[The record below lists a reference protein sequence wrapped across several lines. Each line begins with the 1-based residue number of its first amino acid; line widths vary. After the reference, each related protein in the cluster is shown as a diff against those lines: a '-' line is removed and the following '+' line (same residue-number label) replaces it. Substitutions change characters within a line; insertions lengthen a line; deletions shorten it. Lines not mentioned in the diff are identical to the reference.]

1 MDIHPIEDK
10 HQVEI
15 ALGCFSKENKIRLF
29 LSENIHILQRLVIL
43 MVIIN
48 TIAFCIYDYQIRD
61 NVDNMSKR
69 NIASITLETICNVFF
84 GIEILIQC
92 ICYGAF
98 IGKGTY
104 LRNIWSCLNF
114 LTFLCTWSIFFD

>member
-1 MDIHPIEDK
+1 MQKMDIHPIEDK

-61 NVDNMSKR
+61 NDDNMSKR

-84 GIEILIQC
+84 GIEILI
-92 ICYGAF
+92 
-98 IGKGTY
+98 
-104 LRNIWSCLNF
+104 
-114 LTFLCTWSIFFD
+114 